1 MSSIRFDVGGHLD
14 FLASF
19 FEALQTAGFTSEDIK
34 RLGEDPKLLLRVLE
48 IVRADLDSP
57 DAETPDGVLDWHPA
71 DVPAFL
77 RRAAYDEPKAKKKP
91 KFR

>member
-1 MSSIRFDVGGHLD
+1 VNE
-14 FLASF
+14 
-19 FEALQTAGFTSEDIK
+19 FETPGSAGSTSCC
-34 RLGEDPKLLLRVLE
+34 PSLLRVLE